1 MKHKHGALLAIV
13 LAATAMAAPTDGL
26 ESSFRTPPDS
36 ARPGV
41 YWYFLDGNQD
51 RDEMVADLH
60 AMKNAGIG
68 SVLFLEVDLGTP
80 HGPVPFMS

>member
-1 MKHKHGALLAIV
+1 MV
-13 LAATAMAAPTDGL
+13 LTATATAALADGMK
-26 ESSFRTPPDS
+26 SSFRTPPDS

-41 YWYFLDGNQD
+41 YWYFLDENKD

-68 SVLFLEVDLGTP
+68 SMLFPEVDLGTP
-80 HGPVPFMS
+80 RGRSRS